1 VNDAEVRL
9 KRRVEAQA
17 MACIGC
23 NDCLLA
29 CPITQSKSVTIA
41 ELNAAIYQPTID
53 HRHVID
59 FVTAC
64 TQCKQCVPACPADL
78 NRAEMVLLNKLK
90 VEDSL
95 ADFEL
100 SLQARTVTFPS
111 GISLDTL
118 ASKLTALE
126 LFSKATVQALRRLI
140 LKSTLRMLVPGED
153 LCEEGEFHERLCVV
167 LEGSLE
173 QTSRGP
179 RGERISILVIG
190 PGAFFGEMGVF
201 ADAAEPF
208 GVVARER
215 AVVLEAP
222 KVAVMS
228 LMELCPDF
236 GAALQAL
243 YSRRALFSYA
253 RQPRGLGALPEAAL
267 EELLAGAELQLI
279 SAGSVL
285 FSETDVPRDFYL
297 VRNGFLRAR
306 RDTAAGSLVLTYFR
320 EGNVF
325 GVLGLLHRDP
335 TQSYTVEAVSRAEV
349 IRIPGAL
356 LGQILARHPNAYGP
370 LLSGFETEQLAR
382 TRDVGNL
389 PSADFA
395 PESLGRP
402 SLAGQPSM
410 PGRPSLPVVQKRFGE
425 ETRSPMAEG
434 VLVEAGLASGREV
447 LVIDQERC
455 TSCGNCIDA
464 CERRHGHSRL
474 QLRGIQVDTYMFP
487 TACRHCSDPAC
498 LMCSVNGI
506 VRLPSGEIKIVED
519 NCVGCGACAE
529 RCPYG
534 NISMHAVDAPKKGLF
549 PSLLDFLGGKRARA
563 EANEALSPRAQRI
576 AVKCD
581 LCAGH
586 HDYACVTA
594 CPVAAAF
601 RVDPGRVVTESGR
614 KR

>member
-1 VNDAEVRL
+1 MNDAEQRL
-9 KRRVEAQA
+9 RLRVEAES

-41 ELNAAIYQPTID
+41 ELNAAIFLPTID
-53 HRHVID
+53 SRHVAE

-64 TQCKQCVPACPADL
+64 TQCKQCVPACPSDL

-90 VEDSL
+90 VENSV

-100 SLQARTVTFPS
+100 SLQARTTTFPS
-111 GISLDTL
+111 GMSLDGL
-118 ASKLTALE
+118 AQKLTELE
-126 LFSKATVQALRRLI
+126 LFAGTNARALRRLI
-140 LKSTLRMLVPGED
+140 LKSTLRMLVPGET
-153 LCEEGEFHERLCVV
+153 LCQEGEFHERLSVV

-173 QTSRGP
+173 QTSRGA
-179 RGERISILVIG
+179 RGEKIHILVIG
-190 PGAFFGEMGVF
+190 PGAFFGEMGVL

-208 GVVARER
+208 GVSARER
-215 AVVLEAP
+215 SIVLEAP
-222 KVAVMS
+222 KIAVLA

-236 GAALQAL
+236 GDALQSL
-243 YSRRALFSYA
+243 YARRALFSYA

-267 EELLAGAELQLI
+267 EELLSGAELVLVP
-279 SAGSVL
+279 AGSVL
-285 FSETDVPRDFYL
+285 FSIGEAPRDFYL

-306 RDTAAGSLVLTYFR
+306 RDTATGPLVLTYFR

-335 TQSYTVEAVSRAEV
+335 AHRYTVEAVSRAEV

-356 LGQILARHPNAYGP
+356 LGQVLARHPAAYGP
-370 LLSGFETEQLAR
+370 LLSGFEAEQLAR
-382 TRDVGNL
+382 TLDVGAL
-389 PSADFA
+389 PPPPVSMDRD
-395 PESLGRP
+395 SL
-402 SLAGQPSM
+402 S
-410 PGRPSLPVVQKRFGE
+410 GRPSLPPVGSARIGE

-434 VLVEAGLASGREV
+434 VLMEAGLASGREV
-447 LVIDQERC
+447 LVIDQTRC

-464 CERRHGHSRL
+464 CKRRHGYSRL
-474 QLRGIQVDTYMFP
+474 QLRGIQVDTYLFP

-506 VRLPSGEIKIVED
+506 VRLPSGEIKIIKD
-519 NCVGCGACAE
+519 NCIGCGACAE

-534 NISMHAVDAPKKGLF
+534 NISMHPVEQDEPGFF
-549 PSLLDFLGGKRARA
+549 PSLFDFLAGKRARKD
-563 EANEALSPRAQRI
+563 ALDALDPKVQRI

-601 RVDPGRVVTESGR
+601 RVDPGRVVADPNRSV
-614 KR
+614 

>member
-1 VNDAEVRL
+1 VNEAEL
-9 KRRVEAQA
+9 KLRARVEAESL
-17 MACIGC
+17 ACIGC

-29 CPITQSKSVTIA
+29 CPIPQSKSVTIA
-41 ELNAAIYQPTID
+41 ELNLAIHLPTIE
-53 HRHVID
+53 HRHVAD
-59 FVTAC
+59 FVLAC
-64 TQCKQCVPACPADL
+64 TQCKQCVPACPSDL
-78 NRAEMVLLNKLK
+78 NRAEMVLFNKLK
-90 VEDSL
+90 VENSV

-100 SLQARTVTFPS
+100 SLQARTTTFAS
-111 GISLDTL
+111 GISLDQL
-118 ASKLTALE
+118 AAKLTQLE
-126 LFSKATVQALRRLI
+126 LFAGANAQALRRLI

-153 LCEEGEFHERLCVV
+153 LCQEGEFHERLCVV

-173 QTSRGP
+173 QTSRGS
-179 RGERISILVIG
+179 RGERIHILVLG
-190 PGAFFGEMGVF
+190 PGAFFGEMGVL

-208 GVVARER
+208 GVSARER
-215 AVVLEAP
+215 AIVLEAP
-222 KVAVMS
+222 KVAVLA

-236 GAALQAL
+236 GQALQSL
-243 YSRRALFSYA
+243 YARRALFSYA

-267 EELLAGAELQLI
+267 EELLSGAELVLVP
-279 SAGSVL
+279 AGSAL
-285 FSETDVPRDFYL
+285 FNAGEAPRDFYL

-306 RDTAAGSLVLTYFR
+306 RDTLSGPLVLTYFR

-325 GVLGLLHRDP
+325 GVLPLLHRDP
-335 TQSYTVEAVSRAEV
+335 AHSYSVEAVSRAEV
-349 IRIPGAL
+349 IRIPGSL
-356 LGQILARHPNAYGP
+356 LGQVLARHPAAYAP
-370 LLSGFETEQLAR
+370 LMSGFEAEQLAR
-382 TRDVGNL
+382 TRDVGAL
-389 PSADFA
+389 PAAQFSD
-395 PESLGRP
+395 
-402 SLAGQPSM
+402 AGPMS
-410 PGRPSLPVVQKRFGE
+410 GRPSLPSSQKRVGE
-425 ETRSPMAEG
+425 ETRSPLAEG

-447 LVIDQERC
+447 LVIDQTRC

-464 CERRHGHSRL
+464 CERRHGYSRL

-519 NCVGCGACAE
+519 NCIGCGACAE

-534 NISMHAVDAPKKGLF
+534 NISMHPVQTPKPGFF
-549 PSLLDFLGGKRARA
+549 PSLFDFLAGKRARK
-563 EANEALSPRAQRI
+563 EALEALDPRIQRI

-601 RVDPGRVVTESGR
+601 RVDPGRVVADPNRGL
-614 KR
+614 

>member
-1 VNDAEVRL
+1 MNDAEQRL
-9 KRRVEAQA
+9 RLRVEAES

-29 CPITQSKSVTIA
+29 CPIAQSKSVTIA
-41 ELNAAIYQPTID
+41 ELNAAIFTPKIA
-53 HRHVID
+53 HRHVAE

-64 TQCKQCVPACPADL
+64 TQCKQCVPACPSDL

-90 VEDSL
+90 VENSV

-100 SLQARTVTFPS
+100 SLQARTTTFPS
-111 GISLDTL
+111 GMSLDGL
-118 ASKLTALE
+118 AQKLTRLE
-126 LFSKATVQALRRLI
+126 LFAGADAQALRRLI
-140 LKSTLRMLVPGED
+140 LKSTLRMLVPGES
-153 LCEEGEFHERLCVV
+153 LCQEGEFHERLSVV

-173 QTSRGP
+173 QNSRGA
-179 RGERISILVIG
+179 RGERIHILVIG
-190 PGAFFGEMGVF
+190 PGAFFGEMGVL

-208 GVVARER
+208 GVSARER
-215 AVVLEAP
+215 SIVLEAP
-222 KVAVMS
+222 KVAVLS
-228 LMELCPDF
+228 LMDLCPDF
-236 GAALQAL
+236 GDALQSL
-243 YSRRALFSYA
+243 YARRALFSYA
-253 RQPRGLGALPEAAL
+253 KQPKGLGALPEAAL
-267 EELLAGAELQLI
+267 EELLTGAELVLVPAGSLLF
-279 SAGSVL
+279 SAG
-285 FSETDVPRDFYL
+285 EAPRDFYL

-306 RDTAAGSLVLTYFR
+306 RDAASGPLVLTYFR

-335 TQSYTVEAVSRAEV
+335 AHRYTVEAVSRAEV

-356 LGQILARHPNAYGP
+356 LGQVLARHPAAYGP
-370 LLSGFETEQLAR
+370 LLSGFEAEQLAR
-382 TRDVGNL
+382 TLDVG
-389 PSADFA
+389 
-395 PESLGRP
+395 
-402 SLAGQPSM
+402 
-410 PGRPSLPVVQKRFGE
+410 SLPPPPTSIDGERGASRTSVPGSIAPRLGE
-425 ETRSPMAEG
+425 ETRAPLAAG
-434 VLVEAGLASGREV
+434 VLMEAGLASGREV
-447 LVIDQERC
+447 LVIDQTRC

-464 CERRHGHSRL
+464 CERRHGYSRL

-506 VRLPSGEIKIVED
+506 VRLPSGEISIIKD
-519 NCVGCGACAE
+519 NCIGCGACAE

-534 NISMHAVDAPKKGLF
+534 NISMHPVVPEKAGFF
-549 PSLLDFLGGKRARA
+549 PSLFDFLVGAGKRAQK
-563 EANEALSPRAQRI
+563 EAHDALDPKVQRI

-601 RVDPGRVVTESGR
+601 RVDPGRVVVDPNRGL
-614 KR
+614 

>member
-1 VNDAEVRL
+1 MNDAEQRL
-9 KRRVEAQA
+9 RARVEAQS

-29 CPITQSKSVTIA
+29 CPIAQSKSVTIG
-41 ELNAAIYQPTID
+41 ELNAAIFLPTID
-53 HRHVID
+53 HRHVAD

-78 NRAEMVLLNKLK
+78 NRAEMVLFNKLK
-90 VEDSL
+90 VENS
-95 ADFEL
+95 APDFQL
-100 SLQARTVTFPS
+100 SLQARTSTFPS
-111 GISLDTL
+111 GISLDGL
-118 ASKLTALE
+118 AQKLTQIE
-126 LFSKATVQALRRLI
+126 LFAGATAQALRRLL
-140 LKSTLRMLVPGED
+140 LKSTLRLLVPGEE
-153 LCEEGEFHERLCVV
+153 LCQEGEFHERLCIV

-179 RGERISILVIG
+179 RGERIHILVIG
-190 PGAFFGEMGVF
+190 PGTFFGEMGVL

-208 GVVARER
+208 GVTARER
-215 AVVLEAP
+215 SVVLEAP
-222 KVAVMS
+222 KVAVLS
-228 LMELCPDF
+228 LMELCPEF
-236 GAALQAL
+236 GDALQSL
-243 YSRRALFSYA
+243 YARRALFSYA
-253 RQPRGLGALPEAAL
+253 KQPRGLGALPEAAL
-267 EELLAGAELQLI
+267 EELLAGAELVLVP
-279 SAGSVL
+279 AGSVL
-285 FSETDVPRDFYL
+285 FRWGEAPRDFYL

-306 RDTAAGSLVLTYFR
+306 RDAATGPLVLTYFR

-335 TQSYTVEAVSRAEV
+335 AHRYTVEAVSRAEV

-356 LGQILARHPNAYGP
+356 LGQVLARHPAAYGP
-370 LLSGFETEQLAR
+370 LLNGFEAEQLAR
-382 TRDVGNL
+382 TLDVGSLPPPPASVEGEAL
-389 PSADFA
+389 PSRA
-395 PESLGRP
+395 
-402 SLAGQPSM
+402 
-410 PGRPSLPVVQKRFGE
+410 SLPASSGSRFGE
-425 ETRSPMAEG
+425 DTRAPLATG

-447 LVIDQERC
+447 LVIDQTRC

-464 CERRHGHSRL
+464 CERRHGYSRL
-474 QLRGIQVDTYMFP
+474 QLRGIQVDTYLFP

-506 VRLPSGEIKIVED
+506 VRLPSGEIKIVKD
-519 NCVGCGACAE
+519 NCIGCGACAE

-534 NISMHAVDAPKKGLF
+534 NISMHPVVPEKPRFF
-549 PSLLDFLGGKRARA
+549 PSLFDFLAGAGLRARK
-563 EANEALSPRAQRI
+563 EAHDAIDPKVQRI

-601 RVDPGRVVTESGR
+601 RVDPGRVVVDPNRGS
-614 KR
+614 

>member
-1 VNDAEVRL
+1 MNDAEQRL
-9 KRRVEAQA
+9 RTRVEAQS

-29 CPITQSKSVTIA
+29 CPITESKSVTIA
-41 ELNAAIYQPTID
+41 ELNAAIFLPTIA
-53 HRHVID
+53 HRHVRE

-64 TQCKQCVPACPADL
+64 TQCKQCVPACPSDL

-90 VEDSL
+90 VENSV

-100 SLQARTVTFPS
+100 SLQARTTTFPS
-111 GISLDTL
+111 GMSLDDL
-118 ASKLTALE
+118 AQKLTQLE
-126 LFSKATVQALRRLI
+126 LFSGANAQALRRLI
-140 LKSTLRMLVPGED
+140 LKSTLRMLVPGET
-153 LCEEGEFHERLCVV
+153 LCQEGEFHERLSVV

-173 QTSRGP
+173 QTSHGA
-179 RGERISILVIG
+179 RGERIHILVIG
-190 PGAFFGEMGVF
+190 PGAFFGEMGVL

-208 GVVARER
+208 GVSARER
-215 AVVLEAP
+215 SIVLEAP
-222 KVAVMS
+222 KIAVLA
-228 LMELCPDF
+228 LMDLCPDF
-236 GAALQAL
+236 ADALQSL
-243 YSRRALFSYA
+243 YARRALFSYA

-267 EELLAGAELQLI
+267 EELLMGAELVLVP
-279 SAGSVL
+279 AGSVL
-285 FSETDVPRDFYL
+285 FSSGEAPRDFYL

-306 RDTAAGSLVLTYFR
+306 RDAASGPLVLTYFR

-325 GVLGLLHRDP
+325 GVLALLHRDP
-335 TQSYTVEAVSRAEV
+335 VHRYTVDAVSRAEV
-349 IRIPGAL
+349 IRTPGAL
-356 LGQILARHPNAYGP
+356 LGQVLARHPAAYGP
-370 LLSGFETEQLAR
+370 LLSGFEAEQLAR
-382 TRDVGNL
+382 TLDVGSL
-389 PSADFA
+389 PPPPVSGDRD
-395 PESLGRP
+395 SV
-402 SLAGQPSM
+402 S
-410 PGRPSLPVVQKRFGE
+410 GRPSLPVGSARVGE

-434 VLVEAGLASGREV
+434 VLMEAGLASGREV
-447 LVIDQERC
+447 LVIDQTRC

-464 CERRHGHSRL
+464 CQRRHGYSRL

-506 VRLPSGEIKIVED
+506 VRLPSGEIKIVKD
-519 NCVGCGACAE
+519 NCIGCGACAE

-534 NISMHAVDAPKKGLF
+534 NISMHPVEPEKPGFF
-549 PSLLDFLGGKRARA
+549 PTLLDFLAGKRARK
-563 EANEALSPRAQRI
+563 EALAALDPKQQRI

-601 RVDPGRVVTESGR
+601 RVDPGRVVADPNRGG
-614 KR
+614 